1 MTTYV
6 LGRNKMAL
14 SDEQKAARLQDKL
27 ARLRTKNRGL
37 ETGQKIILGGMLLAE
52 AKREP
57 RVRQWVL
64 ELAASTVKRDVDVK
78 RLAPLLDELASMA
91 P

>member
-1 MTTYV
+1 
-6 LGRNKMAL
+6 MAL

-52 AKREP
+52 AQRQP
-57 RVRQWVL
+57 LVRQWVL
-64 ELAASTVKRDVDVK
+64 KLAESTVKREVDRK
-78 RLAPLLDELASMA
+78 RLAPLLEELAKMDA
-91 P
+91 L

>member
-1 MTTYV
+1 
-6 LGRNKMAL
+6 MAL

-52 AKREP
+52 AQKQP
-57 RVRQWVL
+57 LVRQWVL
-64 ELAASTVKRDVDVK
+64 KLAESTVKREVDRK
-78 RLAPLLDELASMA
+78 RLAPLLEELAKMDV
-91 P
+91 